1 MGYKARGEW
10 HGDARHVAQRLK
22 VRWTMRRR
30 GGFKPAGPKIC
41 NITTVGCVCSTSART
56 ESQQLVLNG
65 YSFKTQI
72 IQKCWWCRTRPARPV
87 RTSGRTCSWHRQI
100 NVVIGSCGLT
110 HNILLSKMGFVVLYD
125 FTYVS
130 GILNKVFWPLVLVPL
145 GSTVCGSGG
154 QRHTQFFNLEDLF
167 RISVSLEG
175 KADMLMFDEEG
186 WRFFLLRSELTS
198 HPVILSPSW
207 VQHLGA
213 GSTAETWELQEE
225 RHSLKLKDD
234 ICKNSQRGDESMM
247 LQQTDCLSVR
257 AVTFLLTTA
266 ALL

>member
-1 MGYKARGEW
+1 MLVVPY
-10 HGDARHVAQRLK
+10 
-22 VRWTMRRR
+22 
-30 GGFKPAGPKIC
+30 
-41 NITTVGCVCSTSART
+41 TTS
-56 ESQQLVLNG
+56 
-65 YSFKTQI
+65 
-72 IQKCWWCRTRPARPV
+72 RPV

-145 GSTVCGSGG
+145 GSTVCRSGG
-154 QRHTQFFNLEDLF
+154 QRHTQSFNLEDLF

-234 ICKNSQRGDESMM
+234 ICKKSQRGDESMM

-257 AVTFLLTTA
+257 AVTFPLTTA

>member
-1 MGYKARGEW
+1 MLVVPY
-10 HGDARHVAQRLK
+10 
-22 VRWTMRRR
+22 
-30 GGFKPAGPKIC
+30 
-41 NITTVGCVCSTSART
+41 TTS
-56 ESQQLVLNG
+56 
-65 YSFKTQI
+65 
-72 IQKCWWCRTRPARPV
+72 RPV

-100 NVVIGSCGLT
+100 NVVIGTCGLT

-145 GSTVCGSGG
+145 GSTVCGSRG
-154 QRHTQFFNLEDLF
+154 QRHTQSFNLEDLF
-167 RISVSLEG
+167 RISVHWKEKQICWCLMKRDEG
-175 KADMLMFDEEG
+175 
-186 WRFFLLRSELTS
+186 
-198 HPVILSPSW
+198 W
-207 VQHLGA
+207 VQHLGS
-213 GSTAETWELQEE
+213 GSTAETWELQVE

-257 AVTFLLTTA
+257 AVTFPLTTA